1 MLTGAKMEWY
11 YYCYSTCRK
20 KGSDLPGGERWG
32 GCRFKRSWWEFG
44 LRSLQFSPSLA
55 WVPGSDS
62 LQAGS
67 QALNGGM
74 CEAFSFHMLLSRAQ
88 RIAWTQAAPLSLR
101 CID

>member
-1 MLTGAKMEWY
+1 MGKDGEGAVL
-11 YYCYSTCRK
+11 SAA
-20 KGSDLPGGERWG
+20 GPG
-32 GCRFKRSWWEFG
+32 WEFG

-88 RIAWTQAAPLSLR
+88 RIAWTQAAPLRSEGER
-101 CID
+101 NVRVNP